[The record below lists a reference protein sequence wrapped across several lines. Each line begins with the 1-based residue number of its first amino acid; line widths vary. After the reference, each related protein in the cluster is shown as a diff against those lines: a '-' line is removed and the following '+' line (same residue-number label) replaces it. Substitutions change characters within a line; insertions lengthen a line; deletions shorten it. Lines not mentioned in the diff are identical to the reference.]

1 MSTNKTTLHA
11 PGLTAKKTMVCLACT
26 AAMAAASMP
35 TSAADFTLDNG
46 VQGKVN
52 ATVTYGTTYRTEDP
66 DAGLLGPLSSARVPG
81 APAGRLGGNAGSSDL
96 NFRKD
101 SRVSSVLKGMADI
114 ELKKDNFGIFVRA
127 KAWRDF
133 ALTDDLRPYGNFA
146 NGYKADA
153 PLSDDGFHAEAKF
166 SNAQIVDAYVFGQVN
181 VGAAAPMTIKVGRQF
196 LSWGSARFVGGGI
209 NVINPL
215 DVPGA
220 QRPGALPEES
230 RLPVGMIYANLQNS
244 KSWGLEGFLQLES
257 RSMVLPGCGTFY
269 SAANYAPVGCNYVSV
284 LPTASDPVALANGRY
299 GHRSAD
305 VNASDAGQFGL
316 SWRLTP
322 EEMNTDLRLFAMN
335 YHSRAPSIRG
345 YNPNIAGTYGA
356 LGTGTPPSFSRLTDP
371 NGLQY
376 AMIYPENMQMFA
388 ASFESK
394 PAPGTQVFGELAY
407 RPNQAI
413 NLNASDLIA
422 AFLQR
427 SPNSALNLAKGVN
440 AIPAGGSFDG
450 YDRFAVTNLSLG
462 ATQIFPKQL
471 GAERVVLTGEVGLS
485 NVAGLPDAGTL
496 RYGRSDDFGLA
507 QVNTLPCADT
517 TIAKLQCAQT
527 GFVTASS
534 WGYRLRLAATYA
546 VPAIGATLTP
556 SIFFAQDVNGYS
568 YDGSFLE
575 GRRTLRSAVRAD
587 WGKKYFAEV
596 QLNQI
601 AGGAYNNQSD
611 RDTLTVFGG
620 VNF

>member
-1 MSTNKTTLHA
+1 MAHKTISKMA
-11 PGLTAKKTMVCLACT
+11 QKPASAKTMIYSACLAT
-26 AAMAAASMP
+26 MAATAVSA
-35 TSAADFTLDNG
+35 SAAEFKLDNG
-46 VQGKVN
+46 VQAKVN

-66 DAGLLGPLSSARVPG
+66 DAGLLGPVSSARVPG
-81 APAGRLGGNAGSSDL
+81 APAGKLGGNAGSSDL

-101 SRVSSVLKGMADI
+101 SRVSNVLKGTADF
-114 ELKKDNFGIFVRA
+114 ELKKDNFGLFVRA

-146 NGYKADA
+146 NGYKTDA
-153 PLSDDGFHAEAKF
+153 PLSDNGFHAEAKF
-166 SNAQIVDAYVFGQVN
+166 SNAQIVDAYVFGEVN
-181 VGAAAPMTIKVGRQF
+181 VGASAPMTVKVGRQF
-196 LSWGSARFVGGGI
+196 LNWGSARFIGGGV

-220 QRPGALPEES
+220 LRPGALPEES

-244 KSWGLEGFLQLES
+244 KAWGVEGFIQLES
-257 RSMVLPGCGTFY
+257 RSMVLPGCGTFN

-284 LPTASDPVALANGRY
+284 LPTAADPVALASGRY
-299 GHRSAD
+299 AHRSED
-305 VNASDAGQFGL
+305 VNASDSGQVGL

-322 EEMNTDLRLFAMN
+322 EGMNTDFRLFAMN
-335 YHSRAPSIRG
+335 YHSRAPSIRVT
-345 YNPNIAGTYGA
+345 NANIGGTYGA

-371 NGLQY
+371 NGMKY
-376 AMIYPENMQMFA
+376 AMVYAENMQMFA
-388 ASFESK
+388 ASFEAK

-413 NLNASDLIA
+413 TLNASDLIA

-427 SPNSALNLAKGVN
+427 SPASALNLAKGTN
-440 AIPAGGSFDG
+440 AIPAGGTFDG
-450 YDRFAVTNLSLG
+450 FDRFAVTNLSVG

-471 GAERVVLTGEVGLS
+471 GAERVVLTGEVGYN
-485 NVAGLPDAGTL
+485 NVAGLPDAGSL

-507 QVNTLPCADT
+507 QVSGQACVDN
-517 TIAKLQCAQT
+517 TIAKLQCAQS
-527 GFVTASS
+527 GFVTSNS
-534 WGYRLRLAATYA
+534 WGYRLRVAATYA
-546 VPAIGATLTP
+546 VPAIGANLTP

-575 GRRTLRSAVRAD
+575 GRRTLRSALRAD
-587 WGKKYFAEV
+587 WGKKYFAEL

-601 AGGAYNNQSD
+601 SGGTYNE
-611 RDTLTVFGG
+611 
-620 VNF
+620 

>member
-1 MSTNKTTLHA
+1 
-11 PGLTAKKTMVCLACT
+11 
-26 AAMAAASMP
+26 MP
-35 TSAADFTLDNG
+35 VNAVEFTLDNG
-46 VQGKVN
+46 VQAKVN

-81 APAGRLGGNAGSSDL
+81 APAGQLGGNAGSSDL

-101 SRVSSVLKGMADI
+101 SRVSSVLKGSADF
-114 ELKKDNFGIFVRA
+114 ELKKDNFGVFVRA

-166 SNAQIVDAYVFGQVN
+166 SNAQIVDAYVFGEFN
-181 VGAAAPMTIKVGRQF
+181 VGASAPLAIKVGRQF
-196 LSWGSARFVGGGI
+196 LNWGSARFVGGGI

-220 QRPGALPEES
+220 LRPGALPEES
-230 RLPVGMIYANLQNS
+230 RLPVGMIYANLQNN
-244 KSWGLEGFLQLES
+244 KAWGVEGFLQLES
-257 RSMVLPGCGTFY
+257 RSMVLPGCGTFN
-269 SAANYAPVGCNYVSV
+269 SAVNYAPVGCNYVSV
-284 LPTASDPVALANGRY
+284 LPTAADPVALATGRY
-299 GHRSAD
+299 AHRAAD
-305 VNASDAGQFGL
+305 VNASDSGQAGL

-322 EEMNTDLRLFAMN
+322 EDMNTDFRLFAVN
-335 YHSRAPSIRG
+335 YHSRAPSIRVT
-345 YNPNIAGTYGA
+345 NPNVASGYGA
-356 LGTGTPPSFSRLTDP
+356 LGTGTPASFSRLTDP

-376 AMIYPENMQMFA
+376 AILYPENMQVFA

-394 PAPGTQVFGELAY
+394 PAPGTQLFGELAY

-427 SPNSALNLAKGVN
+427 SPTSALNLAKGTV
-440 AIPAGGSFDG
+440 AIPAGGTFDG
-450 YDRFAVTNLSLG
+450 FDRFAVTNLSLG
-462 ATQIFPKQL
+462 ATQIFSKQL
-471 GAERVVLTGEVGLS
+471 GAERVVLTGEVGFS

-507 QVNTLPCADT
+507 QVNTLPCTDT

-527 GFVTASS
+527 GFVTSSS
-534 WGYRLRLAATYA
+534 WGYRLRVAATYVA
-546 VPAIGATLTP
+546 PALGANITP

-575 GRRTLRSAVRAD
+575 GRRTLRTAVRAD
-587 WGKKYFAEV
+587 WGKKYFAEI

-601 AGGAYNNQSD
+601 SGGTYNNQSD

-620 VNF
+620 INF